1 MQSDTTERPEAE
13 GERVSAD
20 NLSDKTRRRV
30 LIILLLSIFMSL
42 IDVSIVN
49 VALPSIQHALNASL
63 SDLQW
68 VLSGYALTF
77 GVVLVAAGRAG
88 DIMGRG
94 GIFLIGVAIFTVSSV
109 AGGLAPSANWLNAAR
124 FVQGIGSGILNP
136 QGVGIIQEYFRGE
149 ARGRAFGHLG
159 TAVGFS
165 VATGPVLGGF
175 LIHLGGLELGWRLTF
190 LVNLPIGIAIMVLGW
205 MWLPKPLIR
214 WSGGSAAKKEGRSG
228 ASLASLD
235 PVGSVLLCLAVLAVL
250 FPFVE
255 SRSSPLT
262 WLLLPAGAALCL
274 LWVKWEQRHARRG
287 YSPMV
292 DLNIFRTPSF
302 ANGATIMTLCFLGM
316 SSIWV
321 LVMLYVQEGSGKSA
335 LEAGTFG
342 IPAALL
348 SAYSAHWAGQRVM
361 RFGRKIVIGGL
372 WLAILGLAS
381 CSAIML
387 LHAGGHLNVWWLM
400 ASLSLIGLAQ
410 GSIITPNQVLT
421 LDEVPVEYAGSS
433 GAVMQTGQ
441 RIGTSVGIAII
452 TAIVFGMLPRSSW
465 AIAVSTGYGAIIL
478 VVFIALGFAFKDQR
492 DRLRQPPHPRGA
504 LPPSLS
510 PPTIE

>member
-1 MQSDTTERPEAE
+1 MQSDTTDRPGAD
-13 GERVSAD
+13 GERTSAE

-49 VALPSIQHALNASL
+49 VALPSIQHALHASL

-88 DIMGRG
+88 DLMGRG
-94 GIFLIGVAIFTVSSV
+94 GIFLVGVVIFTASSV
-109 AGGLAPSANWLNAAR
+109 AGGLAPSANWLNGAR

-159 TAVGFS
+159 TTVGFS

-175 LIHLGGLELGWRLTF
+175 LIHVGGLELGWRLTF
-190 LVNLPIGIAIMVLGW
+190 LVNLPIGIAIIVLGL
-205 MWLPKPLIR
+205 MWFPKPLFR
-214 WSGGSAAKKEGRSG
+214 WTGLP
-228 ASLASLD
+228 ASKQERRAGTPLASLD
-235 PVGSVLLCLAVLAVL
+235 PVGSLLLCMAVLAVL

-262 WLLLPAGAALCL
+262 WLLLPAGAALCH
-274 LWVKWEQRHARRG
+274 LWVKWERRHARRG
-287 YSPMV
+287 FSPMV

-348 SAYSAHWAGQRVM
+348 SAYSAHWAGRRVM
-361 RFGRKIVIGGL
+361 KFGRRIVIGGL

-381 CSAIML
+381 SAAIIL
-387 LHAGGHLNVWWLM
+387 LHSGGHLNVWWLM
-400 ASLSLIGLAQ
+400 ASLSFIGLAQ

-441 RIGTSVGIAII
+441 RIGSSVGIAII
-452 TAIVFGMLPRSSW
+452 TAIVFGMLPASSW
-465 AIAVSTGYGAIIL
+465 AVAISTGYGAIIL
-478 VVFIALGFAFKDQR
+478 VVCIALGFAYKDLR
-492 DRLRQPPHPRGA
+492 DRLKEPPHPHRTVQ
-504 LPPSLS
+504 PSLS

>member
-1 MQSDTTERPEAE
+1 MQSEMTDQPGAD
-13 GERVSAD
+13 GERASAE
-20 NLSDKTRRRV
+20 NVSDKTRRRV
-30 LIILLLSIFMSL
+30 LILLLLSIFMSL

-49 VALPSIQHALNASL
+49 VALPSIQHALNATL

-94 GIFLIGVAIFTVSSV
+94 GIFLIGVAIFTASSV
-109 AGGLAPSANWLNAAR
+109 AGGLAPNANWLNAAR
-124 FVQGIGSGILNP
+124 FIQGIGSGILNP

-159 TAVGFS
+159 TTVGFS

-190 LVNLPIGIAIMVLGW
+190 LVNLPIGITIIVLGL

-214 WSGGSAAKKEGRSG
+214 WTG
-228 ASLASLD
+228 APVSREKGKAGALLPSLD

-255 SRSSPLT
+255 ARSSPLT
-262 WLLLPAGAALCL
+262 WLLLPAGAVLCH
-274 LWVKWEQRHARRG
+274 LWVKWERRHARRG

-321 LVMLYVQEGSGKSA
+321 LVMIYVQEGSGKTA

-348 SAYSAHWAGQRVM
+348 SAYSAHWSGQRVM
-361 RFGRKIVIGGL
+361 QFGRKIVIGGL
-372 WLAILGLAS
+372 WLAIVGLAS
-381 CSAIML
+381 SAAIIL

-400 ASLSLIGLAQ
+400 ASLSFIGLAQ

-421 LDEVPVEYAGSS
+421 LDDVPVEYAGSS

-441 RIGTSVGIAII
+441 RIGSSVGIAII
-452 TAIVFGMLPRSSW
+452 TAIVFGMLPVSSW
-465 AIAVSTGYGAIIL
+465 AVAISTGYAAIIL
-478 VVFIALGFAFKDQR
+478 VVFIALGFALKDQR
-492 DRLRQPPHPRGA
+492 DRLKEPRA
-504 LPPSLS
+504 LHRSVQPSLT

>member
-1 MQSDTTERPEAE
+1 MESDSEQRA
-13 GERVSAD
+13 AD
-20 NLSDKTRRRV
+20 NLTAIAAGRFSARDRKRV
-30 LIILLLSIFMSL
+30 LIILLLAIFMSL

-49 VALPSIQHALNASL
+49 VALPSIQHALGATL

-94 GIFLIGVAIFTVSSV
+94 GIFLIGVVIFTLSSV
-109 AGGLAPSANWLNAAR
+109 AAGMAPDADWLNGAR
-124 FVQGIGSGILNP
+124 FVQGVGSGILNP
-136 QGVGIIQEYFRGE
+136 QGVGMIQEFFRGDE
-149 ARGRAFGHLG
+149 RARAFGHLG
-159 TAVGFS
+159 TTVGFS
-165 VATGPVLGGF
+165 VAVGPVLGGF
-175 LIHLGGLELGWRLTF
+175 LIHLGGPEMGWRLTF
-190 LVNLPIGIAIMVLGW
+190 LVNLPIGILIVILGLLW
-205 MWLPKPLIR
+205 FPKPLIQHGVQSR
-214 WSGGSAAKKEGRSG
+214 RTGAARTG
-228 ASLASLD
+228 ALLRSLD
-235 PVGSVLLCLAVLAVL
+235 PMGSLLLCLAVLAIL

-255 SRSSPLT
+255 SRASPLT
-262 WLLLPAGAALCL
+262 WMLLPAGIVLCF
-274 LWVKWEQRHARRG
+274 LWVKWERRHARRG
-287 YSPMV
+287 LSPMV

-348 SAYSAHWAGQRVM
+348 SAFSAHWSGRRVM
-361 RFGRKIVIGGL
+361 RHGRRIVIGGL
-372 WLAILGLAS
+372 WLAVFGLAS
-381 CSAIML
+381 TAAIML
-387 LHAGGHLNVWWLM
+387 LHAAGLLNVWWLM
-400 ASLSLIGLAQ
+400 VSLAFIGLAQ
-410 GSIITPNQVLT
+410 GSIISPNQALT

-452 TAIVFGMLPRSSW
+452 TAIVFGMLAVSGW
-465 AIAVSTGYGAIIL
+465 ATAVSTGFGAIIL
-478 VVFIALGFAFKDQR
+478 VVFVALGFAYKDQR
-492 DRLRQPPHPRGA
+492 DRVRNRQREHGSIV
-504 LPPSLS
+504 PSLA
-510 PPTIE
+510 PPPLD